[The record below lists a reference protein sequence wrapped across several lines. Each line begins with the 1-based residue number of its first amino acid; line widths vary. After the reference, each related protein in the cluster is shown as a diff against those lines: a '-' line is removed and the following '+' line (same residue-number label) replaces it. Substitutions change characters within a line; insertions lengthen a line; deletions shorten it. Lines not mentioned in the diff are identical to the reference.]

1 MIRFLI
7 IYIIA
12 SIFTACNSEAS
23 SSKQSE
29 AYYRGQT
36 VYRQVCISCHNID
49 PRKTGSL
56 APEIAGSDLEVVRS
70 MIMTGKPPKGVKPK
84 WPDKEMAPLP
94 NLEDKIPD
102 IYEYLSSFK

>member
-1 MIRFLI
+1 MIILI
-7 IYIIA
+7 ITTFF
-12 SIFTACNSEAS
+12 SGCNNRT
-23 SSKQSE
+23 SKPEKSE
-29 AYYRGQT
+29 AYYRGET

-49 PRKTGSL
+49 PRKVGAL
-56 APEIAGSDLEVVRS
+56 APDIAGTELEVIKS